1 MKRETFEKILILVLL
16 VVLTLVARWFSKK
29 EEKANEKEKVRI
41 TALEETTLKADSL
54 EDVVTIY
61 NLDSPYLDV
70 KIEADEN
77 EFVDYFEKNFAKD
90 SLKKVVIVASRD
102 KENKLIW
109 HIKVKNQ

>member
-1 MKRETFEKILILVLL
+1 MKRETFEKILILILL
-16 VVLTLVARWFSKK
+16 CALTLVARWFSKK
-29 EEKANEKEKVRI
+29 EENILEKEKVRI
-41 TALEETTLKADSL
+41 ATLEKTALKADSL

-61 NLDSPYLDV
+61 NLDSPYMDV

-90 SLKKVVIVASRD
+90 SLKKVVIVASRN

-109 HIKVKNQ
+109 HIKAKNQ